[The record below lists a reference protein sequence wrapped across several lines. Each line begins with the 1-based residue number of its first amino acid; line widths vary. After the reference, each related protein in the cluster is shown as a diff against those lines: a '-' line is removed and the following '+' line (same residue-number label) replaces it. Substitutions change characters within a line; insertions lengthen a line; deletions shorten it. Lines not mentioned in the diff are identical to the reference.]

1 MLDKIIGDK
10 LLNKIYLFLYIL
22 LAVFL
27 PLNKVGLSL
36 TTLLLALFTICC
48 TPFQVLKHTFFQKKN
63 VVWIS
68 LFFGWMILSLTWSGN
83 KPEGLKFINLILPFF
98 IIFYSLL
105 LHPVSNKQHLN
116 LILKIFLWSVS
127 ATAACNL
134 LIFSKNCYGMNCDMR
149 ELSFFV
155 SHIRFALMVVIAM
168 VLSFYFFIKT
178 EISQKWLFLI
188 NSSFLLYYTF
198 FSEVLSGFISLII
211 TIIFLLFYVAQKYF
225 KNKKVFR
232 NLSLIMAL
240 IIASGA
246 IVFLK
251 QITEKSPVILLEKSK
266 QGNPYWHD
274 TNAVMFDNGYP
285 ISVNI
290 QFQELNESWEK
301 ISSLPLDSI
310 SKNGINYQWNL
321 IRYLTSKGLTKDA
334 EGVESLTKKD
344 VENIENGYV
353 SILDTK
359 KGFQMRILK
368 MKDEINNIDVNP
380 NGYTLLQRINYW
392 TAGYSIF
399 KDHFWTGVGAG
410 DVKSA
415 YNDYYDKTGSRL
427 SKENRRKSHQQF
439 LSVGVSFGII
449 GLLLFA
455 LFLWSSYKTIP
466 NSKMMF
472 AILTILICS
481 FLNEDT
487 LETQAGA
494 TLVAFFFGLF
504 SGIRFQ
510 GTNEEKRLD
519 EEE

>member
-1 MLDKIIGDK
+1 MLNKIIGDK
-10 LLNKIYLFLYIL
+10 LLNRIYLFLYIL

-36 TTLLLALFTICC
+36 TTLLLVLFTISC
-48 TPFQVLKHTFFQKKN
+48 TPFPLLKHTFFQKRN
-63 VVWIS
+63 MVWLS
-68 LFFGWMILSLTWSGN
+68 LFFSWMVLSLIWSGN
-83 KPEGLKFINLILPFF
+83 KQEGLKFINLILPFF
-98 IIFYSLL
+98 IVFYSLL
-105 LHPVSNKQHLN
+105 LHPVSSRQHLN
-116 LILKIFLWSVS
+116 LVLKIFLWTVS

-134 LIFSKNCYGMNCDMR
+134 LIFSKNCYGINCEMR
-149 ELSFFV
+149 DLSFFV

-178 EISQKWLFLI
+178 DIRRKWLFLL
-188 NSSFLLYYTF
+188 NSFFLLYYTF
-198 FSEVLSGFISLII
+198 FSEVLSGFVSLII
-211 TIIFLLFYVAQKYF
+211 AVIFLLFYFVQKHF
-225 KNKKVFR
+225 KNRKAVR
-232 NLSLIMAL
+232 NLSLIICL

-251 QITEKSPVILLEKSK
+251 QISEKPTVILLEKSK
-266 QGNPYWHD
+266 KGNLYWHD
-274 TNAVMFDNGYP
+274 TAAIMFDNGYP

-290 QFQELNESWEK
+290 QFQELNESWRK
-301 ISSLPLDSI
+301 ISNLPLDSI
-310 SKNGINYQWNL
+310 SKNGMSYEWNL

-334 EGVESLTKKD
+334 EGVEALTKQD
-344 VENIENGYV
+344 IENIEDGYV
-353 SILDTK
+353 SVLDTE
-359 KGFQMRILK
+359 KGLRMRILK
-368 MKDEINNIDVNP
+368 MKDEITNIDVNP
-380 NGYTLLQRINYW
+380 NGNTLLQRINYCK
-392 TAGYSIF
+392 AGYAIF
-399 KDHFWTGVGAG
+399 KEHFWAGVGVG

-415 YNDYYDKTGSRL
+415 YNEYYDKTGSRL

-439 LSVGVSFGII
+439 LSVGVSFGMI
-449 GLLLFA
+449 GLFVFGM
-455 LFLWSSYKTIP
+455 FLWSSYKTIP

-504 SGIRFQ
+504 SGIRFH